1 LPFSFEFESIEMN
14 DGSLLM
20 GASTLNFGNIE
31 VLMRTLVDKVNAQG
45 VEIHRL
51 QSELARKASTEDLV
65 VANRASKPAIDA
77 LAARVDSLQAAI
89 SLDSPAG
96 VGLTRHADGIPI
108 IGAYV
113 AANSKA
119 IATLMREVRK
129 KADISEL
136 AAVEQDM
143 RGSMDR
149 EMQQVRDA
157 HCGRYEMDKLEEAQ
171 VQFHKQLGTLQE
183 SVHGKMDKGEFSHL
197 EAVAAK
203 IRNFGVFTE
212 RVERRLDGAEEG
224 LGKLEELCSAHSRAH
239 IQAENT
245 SDDIRK
251 EGAEQDRRHKQNMAK
266 LLQSLELAT
275 KQLREK
281 AATSA
286 LQAALGKQA
295 ELERRIDHVGASLS
309 DLDDRHKMS
318 VGTTQQELDKR
329 ATVVELATKADAAR
343 CDKILLGLQSG
354 LRRKAS
360 CEALLQAEGSIGRL
374 DHECADLQKK
384 TGVAIRF
391 IDWFSER
398 GTAYEHNFNVVE
410 RQLSQLSAQ
419 SAPNKQE
426 PYQKWQYRG
435 DGGAR

>member
-1 LPFSFEFESIEMN
+1 MMN

-20 GASTLNFGNIE
+20 GTSNLNFSNIE
-31 VLMRTLVDKVNAQG
+31 SVMRTLVDKVNNQG
-45 VEIHRL
+45 LEIQRL
-51 QSELARKASTEDLV
+51 QAELARKASTADLMA
-65 VANRASKPAIDA
+65 ANLASKPAIDVIS
-77 LAARVDSLQAAI
+77 ARVDALQAAI

-96 VGLTRHADGIPI
+96 VGKTRHAGGVPV

-119 IATLMREVRK
+119 IATLMREVTN
-129 KADISEL
+129 KANNSEMV
-136 AAVEQDM
+136 AVEQKI
-143 RGSMDR
+143 RGTMDR

-157 HCGRYEMDKLEEAQ
+157 HCGRFEMDKLEEAQ
-171 VQFHKQLGTLQE
+171 VQFHKQLDTIQE
-183 SVHGKMDKGEFSHL
+183 SMCGKMNKGEFSHL

-203 IRNFGVFTE
+203 IRNFGAFTE
-212 RVERRLDGAEEG
+212 RVEKRLDGTEDG
-224 LGKLEELCSAHSRAH
+224 LGKLEELCAAHSRAH
-239 IQAENT
+239 IQADNT

-281 AATSA
+281 ASLSVFQTS
-286 LQAALGKQA
+286 LDQQS
-295 ELERRIDHVGASLS
+295 ELEQRIGHLSAALS
-309 DLDDRHKMS
+309 DLDDQHKMS
-318 VGTTQQELDKR
+318 VGTLQQDLETR
-329 ATVVELATKADAAR
+329 ATVVEMATKADAAR

-354 LRRKAS
+354 LRLKAS
-360 CEALLQAEGSIGRL
+360 CEALQQAEGAIGRL
-374 DHECADLQKK
+374 DHECEELQKK
-384 TGVAIRF
+384 TGVAVRF

-419 SAPNKQE
+419 SAPSKQE

-435 DGGAR
+435 DGSAR